1 VVELLEM
8 RQDDFVTVPVDG
20 EDLHRTPDD
29 DVGAVAGFAFP
40 EDQRRGGE
48 LDDLGNLGKRAELV
62 GPEMAEQREALE
74 ELFAFRSNHDSCYL
88 LCLDVLIFLVILRR
102 V

>member
-1 VVELLEM
+1 M
-8 RQDDFVTVPVDG
+8 RSSC
-20 EDLHRTPDD
+20 
-29 DVGAVAGFAFP
+29 AVAGFAFP

-74 ELFAFRSNHDSCYL
+74 ELFAFQSNHDWCYL
-88 LCLDVLIFLVILRR
+88 LFLDLLIFLVVLRR